1 MFGQFNVSLLNKKM
15 NENITDPK
23 PLNGMFKS
31 MLNE

>member
-1 MFGQFNVSLLNKKM
+1 MFGQFNVSLLKNI
-15 NENITDPK
+15 NEKITDPK